1 MLPSSVC
8 NTIVLQKYFDDIN
21 VIEKDPSEKEALSWK
36 NFASHYNIILIL
48 ADVDS
53 ETFNHY

>member
-21 VIEKDPSEKEALSWK
+21 VIEKDPSEKEALS
-36 NFASHYNIILIL
+36 
-48 ADVDS
+48 
-53 ETFNHY
+53 